1 MIDVPAL
8 DIKGLTVAYD
18 ANPVLWD
25 VDLTVPAGVMMGL
38 VGPNGAGKS
47 TLLKAVLG
55 LVPRLTGETLVF
67 GKPAAAD
74 RKQIGY
80 VPQRTSIDWDF
91 PTSVL
96 DLVLMGTYGRLGWI
110 RRPGAK
116 EKRDAKAALEK
127 VEIGDLAD
135 RQISELSGGQ
145 QQRAFL
151 ARAFVQDAPMFFL
164 DEPFAGV
171 DVTTE
176 AAIVKLL
183 HELRNQGKTIV
194 VVHHDLSTVGEYLDQ
209 VTLINRKV
217 ISTGEVCD
225 AFEPG
230 FIEAAYGGKVRRLS
244 GRLSGLDRERE
255 SGTERS

>member
-225 AFEPG
+225 AFEPA

-244 GRLSGLDRERE
+244 GIDRARE